1 MHFPFFGKKSIN
13 PSDGGDNNGNG
24 SWVPYTIA
32 TCSAVVL
39 FSILNNI
46 SSIGTA
52 ASTIIGTF
60 KPIIIGLAIAYMLNP
75 LVKLIEKLL
84 ESSVRKEK
92 IRNWIAIAIAFAA
105 VVLFASVLL
114 YSLIPQLIDS
124 ILQFFNNINNYA
136 NTLNSLVNELAGI
149 AESKGIDVNTL
160 RDASSNFVTD
170 AVTMLTGFG
179 GKMVGQSF
187 SLGSDALGILIGFI
201 LAIYFLVSKNMLL
214 DGINRLM
221 DLTLKQERCKSI
233 RHFLGRCNVIVSTF
247 IIDDLLDALIV
258 GIVNFVFMTVMHMPY
273 SVLISVVVAV
283 TNLAPT
289 FGPFVGGFI
298 GGFVLLFASAGSTIP
313 FIIFTIILQLCDGYI
328 IKPKLFGQTLGV
340 PGIWM
345 VSGIIIGGEL
355 FGVLGI
361 LLAVPVVGIMTF
373 VYRDYIAGLEAKKKA
388 ELEAKQA
395 EEAKI
400 QAEMAEIEH
409 EMAEEDIEDNV
420 D

>member
-1 MHFPFFGKKSIN
+1 MNFPFFGKKSIN

-32 TCSAVVL
+32 ACSAVVL

-46 SSIGTA
+46 SSIGA
-52 ASTIIGTF
+52 AVATIIGTF
-60 KPIIIGLAIAYMLNP
+60 KPIIIGLAVAYMLNP
-75 LVKLIEKLL
+75 LAKLMEKLL
-84 ESSVRKEK
+84 EPSVKKEK
-92 IRNWIAIAIAFAA
+92 IRNWIAIAISFAA
-105 VVLFASVLL
+105 VLLFTGVLL

-136 NTLNSLVNELAGI
+136 DTLNSLVHELAVI
-149 AESKGIDVNTL
+149 AESKGIDVNSLVDT
-160 RDASSNFVTD
+160 SSNFVAN
-170 AVTMLTGFG
+170 AVTMLTAYG
-179 GKMVGQSF
+179 GKMVGQSS
-187 SLGSDALGILIGFI
+187 SLGSDALGILVGFI
-201 LAIYFLVSKNMLL
+201 LAIYFLVSKKMLL

-221 DLTLKQERCKSI
+221 DLTLKQERCESI
-233 RHFLGRCNVIVSTF
+233 RNFLGRCNVIVSRF

-258 GIVNFVFMTVMHMPY
+258 GIVNFIFMTVMQMPY

-298 GGFVLLFASAGSTIP
+298 GSFVLLFASTGSTIP
-313 FIIFTIILQLCDGYI
+313 FIVFTIILQLCDGYV

-361 LLAVPVVGIMTF
+361 LMAVPVVGIMTF
-373 VYRDYIAGLEAKKKA
+373 VYRDYIAGLEAGKKA

-395 EEAKI
+395 EKARIK
-400 QAEMAEIEH
+400 AEMADIEH
-409 EMAEEDIEDNV
+409 KMAEDDIADNV

>member
-1 MHFPFFGKKSIN
+1 MNFPFFGKKSIN

-32 TCSAVVL
+32 ACSAVVL

-46 SSIGTA
+46 SSIGA
-52 ASTIIGTF
+52 AVSTIIGTF
-60 KPIIIGLAIAYMLNP
+60 KPIIIGLAVAYMLNP
-75 LVKLIEKLL
+75 LAKLMEKLL
-84 ESSVRKEK
+84 EPSVKKEK
-92 IRNWIAIAIAFAA
+92 IRNWIAIAISFAA
-105 VVLFASVLL
+105 VLLFTGVLL

-136 NTLNSLVNELAGI
+136 DTLNSLVHELAVI
-149 AESKGIDVNTL
+149 AESKGIDVNSLVDT
-160 RDASSNFVTD
+160 SSNFVAN
-170 AVTMLTGFG
+170 AVTMLTAYG

-187 SLGSDALGILIGFI
+187 SLGSDALGILVGFI
-201 LAIYFLVSKNMLL
+201 LAIYFLVSKKMLL

-221 DLTLKQERCKSI
+221 DLTLKQERCESI
-233 RHFLGRCNVIVSTF
+233 RNFLGRCNVIVSRF

-258 GIVNFVFMTVMHMPY
+258 GIVNFIFMTVMQMPY
-273 SVLISVVVAV
+273 SVLISVVVV

-298 GGFVLLFASAGSTIP
+298 GSFVLLFASTGSTIP
-313 FIIFTIILQLCDGYI
+313 FIVFTIILQLCDGYV

-361 LLAVPVVGIMTF
+361 LMAVPVVGIMTF
-373 VYRDYIAGLEAKKKA
+373 VYRDYIAGLEAGKKA

-395 EEAKI
+395 EKARIK
-400 QAEMAEIEH
+400 AEMADIEH
-409 EMAEEDIEDNV
+409 KMAEDDIADNV